1 MYRLV
6 DFTVSNAQKRLIYL
20 LLVMAS
26 AAASVW
32 LFGSKGTID
41 TRNWEVIFWDIMI
54 RGRAFIPDCLNYIC
68 PSNLIL
74 TKFPPGHALIFYIFS
89 LIFPVSF
96 FGTLI
101 ATKAL
106 IALFYIATLGTM
118 VWFGRSVGGVKLGM
132 LRWVALY
139 ASMFSLV
146 LSTQGLAYTDILA
159 FPFLVI
165 SVLFLMKERLFWS
178 GCLFG
183 MSCLVKWQPIILLPV
198 ILTYVFSGPSLRSQ
212 ITRVALFIGGLF
224 VSVMM
229 LYPFTQDVGA
239 GLLLSLRNVALHT
252 ATYALNVSWVIQNLP
267 FVRVAV
273 STDASPTPS
282 WAWVQLGVFSI
293 SYALVCWKVFRHVQ
307 KETRQEGL
315 LHSFLLGTLV
325 YYLFSFG
332 VHENHFILGSVIA
345 LLLYYF
351 RPTRKNYLIL
361 RVVDVINVLN
371 LVVFYGFT
379 GAPFFGEHR
388 QGIDSTVVLAGIIS
402 AGGIMYL
409 WYVFFAKNTLFRST
423 KLRAK

>member
-1 MYRLV
+1 MDKLI
-6 DFTVSNAQKRLIYL
+6 DFTVLHRQKRLMYIFV
-20 LLVMAS
+20 VMAS
-26 AAASVW
+26 VAVSVW
-32 LFGSKGTID
+32 FFGSKGTID

-74 TKFPPGHALIFYIFS
+74 TKFPPGHALIFYMFS

-106 IALFYIATLGTM
+106 IALFYIATLGAI
-118 VWFGRSVGGVKLGM
+118 VWFGRSVGEVKLGL
-132 LRWVALY
+132 LRWTALY
-139 ASMFSLV
+139 AGMFSLV

-165 SVLFLMKERLFWS
+165 SVLYLMKEKLFWS

-183 MSCLVKWQPIILLPV
+183 MSCLVKWQPIILLPI
-198 ILTYVFSGPSLRSQ
+198 ILTYMFSGSSLKGS
-212 ITRVALFIGGLF
+212 ITRVAHFSGGLF
-224 VSVMM
+224 VSVML

-239 GLLLSLRNVALHT
+239 GLLLSLRNVLLHT

-273 STDASPTPS
+273 STDASPTQS
-282 WAWVQLGVFSI
+282 WAWVQLGVFSLC
-293 SYALVCWKVFRHVQ
+293 YALVCWRVFRHAQ
-307 KETRQEGL
+307 KATRQEGL
-315 LHSFLLGTLV
+315 LHSFLLGTFI

-345 LLLYYF
+345 LLLYFF
-351 RPTRKNYLIL
+351 RPTRANYFIL
-361 RVVDVINVLN
+361 RFVDAINILN

-379 GAPFFGEHR
+379 GVPFFGEHR
-388 QGIDSTVVLAGIIS
+388 QGVDSTVVLAGIIS
-402 AGGIMYL
+402 LGGLVYL
-409 WYVFFAKNTLFRST
+409 WRVFFPKSTLFRFI
-423 KLRAK
+423 KLRTK